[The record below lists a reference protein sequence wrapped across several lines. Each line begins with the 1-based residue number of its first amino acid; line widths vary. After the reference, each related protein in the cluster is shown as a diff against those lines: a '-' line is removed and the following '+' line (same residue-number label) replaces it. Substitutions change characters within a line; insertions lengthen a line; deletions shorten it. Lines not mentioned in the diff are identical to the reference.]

1 MAASRLRHD
10 GMFMRRPIRA
20 TRTDAG
26 ERDEKDSMMGH
37 RQAQRRNAA
46 MDLKLKGRK
55 AIVTGSS
62 KGIGRAIAEALAD
75 EGCHV
80 AICARDEGEVKA
92 AVGALKKK
100 GVNATGASFDVRD
113 KDALDAWVKKSG
125 EALGGI
131 DIAVANVSALDM
143 ERGENA
149 WKNEFEIDMMHTV
162 RTVEAALPWIEKS
175 DAGAIL
181 VISSVSGL
189 EFDFTS
195 PAYGT
200 FKAAL
205 DPLRLAHG
213 EHAGGQAYP
222 RQHGVTRQHLFRG
235 RRVAE
240 DRAEHARP
248 LQGRA
253 RQEPLGPHGDGRGS
267 GERGRVPGQP
277 ARQLHHRRERR
288 GRRGADEPGAVLTI
302 APGE

>member
-1 MAASRLRHD
+1 VT
-10 GMFMRRPIRA
+10 II
-20 TRTDAG
+20 TQV
-26 ERDEKDSMMGH
+26 H
-37 RQAQRRNAA
+37 RQLALATATKRLDDSAITRIWEEGA

-55 AIVTGSS
+55 AIVTGGS
-62 KGIGRAIAEALAD
+62 KGIGRAIADALAD
-75 EGCHV
+75 EGCNV

-92 AVGALKKK
+92 AVAALQKK
-100 GVNATGASFDVRD
+100 GVKASGGVVDVRD
-113 KDALDAWVKKSG
+113 KAALDAWVKKSG

-205 DPLRLAHG
+205 IHYASRMANTLAGKHIRVNTVSPG
-213 EHAGGQAYP
+213 NTYFEGGVWQKIEQNMPDLFKAALAKNPWGRMATAEEVANAAVFLASP
-222 RQHGVTRQHLFRG
+222 RASFITGVNVVVDGALTN
-235 RRVAE
+235 RV
-240 DRAEHARP
+240 
-248 LQGRA
+248 QY
-253 RQEPLGPHGDGRGS
+253 
-267 GERGRVPGQP
+267 
-277 ARQLHHRRERR
+277 
-288 GRRGADEPGAVLTI
+288 
-302 APGE
+302 